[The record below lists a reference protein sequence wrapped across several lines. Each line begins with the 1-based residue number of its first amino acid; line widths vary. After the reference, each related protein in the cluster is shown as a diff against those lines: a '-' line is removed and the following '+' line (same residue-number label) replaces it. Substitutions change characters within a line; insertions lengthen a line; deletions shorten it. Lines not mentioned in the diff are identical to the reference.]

1 MPQTKLL
8 LNVLTVRVNCY
19 YAFVSVG
26 VTTAPPP
33 TVRCSSTTSTQNE
46 IVTINCTT
54 SNLEILSTEC
64 GIDGGSTQP
73 CKDCVC
79 NRSSSGIYH
88 ALLVHMF
95 RIPGLV
101 FYWVR
106 IIRS

>member
-1 MPQTKLL
+1 M
-8 LNVLTVRVNCY
+8 LNVHAVRVNCY

-33 TVRCSSTTSTQNE
+33 TVQCSSTTSTRDT

-54 SNLEILSTEC
+54 SNLEILSIEC

-79 NRSSSGIYH
+79 NRSLSAFLVYTMHCWYKVSGL
-88 ALLVHMF
+88 A
-95 RIPGLV
+95 

-106 IIRS
+106 VIRSLTLH